1 MRPGKTLFFKAFI
14 VLTNYHLSIT
24 HVYCIVTVP
33 IFLFGLVVLFSAKKL
48 LVTMLKEWIYRDN
61 F

>member
-1 MRPGKTLFFKAFI
+1 MRPGKTLLFKAFI

-33 IFLFGLVVLFSAKKL
+33 IFLFV
-48 LVTMLKEWIYRDN
+48 
-61 F
+61 